1 MLLISHRGNTIGPN
15 LERENHPDYIS
26 EALKKNF
33 YVEVDIW
40 LQNNS
45 YYLGHDEPMYDLSED
60 LLKNNKILFHAK
72 NYEALKKLYQ
82 DKVHFFWH
90 QNDDYTITSEG
101 LIWVYPGKNFS
112 KESIVVLPE
121 LFTKNLKLD
130 CKGICSDFIENY
142 K

>member
-90 QNDDYTITSEG
+90 QNDDYTITS
-101 LIWVYPGKNFS
+101 
-112 KESIVVLPE
+112 
-121 LFTKNLKLD
+121 
-130 CKGICSDFIENY
+130 
-142 K
+142 